1 VVLNNSRIVA
11 NAYEGTGGNIRINA
25 GTYIADLASVVD
37 ASSALGIDGVVE
49 IKAAVNEV
57 SGVLNPL
64 PSNFV
69 NATALLREP
78 CMARIRG
85 ESYSSFTI
93 TGREGLPL
101 EPGGYLPG
109 IFH

>member
-1 VVLNNSRIVA
+1 
-11 NAYEGTGGNIRINA
+11 
-25 GTYIADLASVVD
+25 VD

-64 PSNFV
+64 ASNFV